1 MLARAHKR
9 AMLQIKQLKKT
20 YASGVQALKGID
32 LEVGAGVFGLLGPN
46 GAGKT
51 TLMKI
56 LATLLEPDGGEVAV
70 DGVDFIGQK
79 TAARRM
85 LGYLPQEFGLYPTL
99 TAEQTLAYFA
109 RLKGV
114 TDAKER
120 ARLIDALLDRVNL
133 NAARGQRVG
142 GFSGGMRQRL
152 GIAQALIG
160 RPRLIIV
167 DEPTAGL
174 DPEER
179 NRFHNLLS
187 EIAGADTVVLLS
199 THIVSDVSNLCGTM
213 AIIRRGEI
221 IAFRTPRAALAEMAD
236 AVWEATV
243 AREQLAALKARC
255 RVISTQMFEG
265 QMRVRVLSQN
275 GRPGTEFCP
284 VSPTLEDYYL
294 NLASQPE
301 GVN

>member
-1 MLARAHKR
+1 MLE
-9 AMLQIKQLKKT
+9 IKELKKT
-20 YASGVQALKGID
+20 YPSGIQALKGIN
-32 LEVGAGVFGLLGPN
+32 LEVSAGVFGLLGPN

-56 LATLLEPDGGEVAV
+56 LATLLEPDSGAVAV
-70 DGVDFIGQK
+70 NDVDFIGQK
-79 TAARRM
+79 MTARRM

-114 TDAKER
+114 ADGRER
-120 ARLIDALLDRVNL
+120 ARLIDALLERVNL
-133 NAARGQRVG
+133 EHARRQSVG

-187 EIAGADTVVLLS
+187 EIAGEETVVLLS
-199 THIVSDVSNLCGTM
+199 THIVSDVSALCGTM
-213 AIIRRGEI
+213 AVIRGGEVI
-221 IAFRTPRAALAEMAD
+221 GFCTPQAALAQIAGR
-236 AVWEATV
+236 VWEAAV
-243 AREQLAALKARC
+243 PREQVPILKSRFK
-255 RVISTQMFEG
+255 VISTQTFG
-265 QMRVRVLSQN
+265 GRVRVRVLSPG
-275 GRPGTEFCP
+275 GRPGEEFSP
-284 VSPTLEDYYL
+284 VTPTLEDYYFSL
-294 NLASQPE
+294 VSQP
-301 GVN
+301 GSVN

>member
-1 MLARAHKR
+1 MKARQLK
-9 AMLQIKQLKKT
+9 AMLEIKGLKKT
-20 YASGVQALKGID
+20 YAGGVRALKGID
-32 LEVGAGVFGLLGPN
+32 LEVSAGVFGLLGPN

-56 LATLLEPDGGEVAV
+56 LATLLEPDAGEVGV
-70 DGVDFIGQK
+70 GGVDFIGQK
-79 TAARRM
+79 TAARRI

-99 TAEQTLAYFA
+99 TAEQTLDYFA

-114 TDAKER
+114 ADAKER
-120 ARLIDALLDRVNL
+120 AALIDALLERVNL
-133 NAARGQRVG
+133 SHARRQPVG

-187 EIAGADTVVLLS
+187 EIAGDDAIVLLS
-199 THIVSDVSNLCGTM
+199 THIVSDVSSLCGQM
-213 AIIRRGEI
+213 AVIRRGEI
-221 IAFRTPRAALAEMAD
+221 LACCAPRAALARIAEAI
-236 AVWEATV
+236 WEAAVPREEV
-243 AREQLAALKARC
+243 AAIRARFK
-255 RVISTQMFEG
+255 VISTQVFEG
-265 QMRVRVLSQN
+265 RARVRVFSRA
-275 GRPGTEFCP
+275 GRPGEEFVP
-284 VSPTLEDYYL
+284 ATPTLEDYYFSL
-294 NLASQPE
+294 ISEPE
-301 GVN
+301 SVS